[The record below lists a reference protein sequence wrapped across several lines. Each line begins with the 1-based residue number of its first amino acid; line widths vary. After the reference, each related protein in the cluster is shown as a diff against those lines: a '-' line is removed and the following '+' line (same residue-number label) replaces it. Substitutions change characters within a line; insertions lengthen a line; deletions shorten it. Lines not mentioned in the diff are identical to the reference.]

1 MSLSPPC
8 SNLNLG
14 TKLKLFNPIIGI
26 LEKQR
31 YAAFQFCII
40 LFMLTSTKATVFLQ
54 SSKIIFHSICQAM
67 LKNDRNGTDSLFL

>member
-31 YAAFQFCII
+31 YAAFR
-40 LFMLTSTKATVFLQ
+40 FLCYSLHVDINQ
-54 SSKIIFHSICQAM
+54 GHGLSSKF
-67 LKNDRNGTDSLFL
+67 